1 MRLKDCEGWVS
12 KWQVIESFSGAPGL
26 SAEDAAYST
35 AVLQEYL
42 EVTEQEYCGGI
53 ADILKCFDQIQR
65 PLLEVLLRLA
75 GLPEKLVKPYI
86 DCFNKLT
93 VYNTFAGHIG

>member
-1 MRLKDCEGWVS
+1 MRLKNFEGWVS
-12 KWQVIESFSGAPGL
+12 KWLVIECFSGAPGL

-42 EVTEQEYCGGI
+42 EVTEQDYCGGI

-65 PLLEVLLRLA
+65 AFLEVLLRLA
-75 GLPEKLVKPYI
+75 GLPDKLIIPYKA
-86 DCFNKLT
+86 CLNKLT
-93 VYNTFAGHIG
+93 VYN